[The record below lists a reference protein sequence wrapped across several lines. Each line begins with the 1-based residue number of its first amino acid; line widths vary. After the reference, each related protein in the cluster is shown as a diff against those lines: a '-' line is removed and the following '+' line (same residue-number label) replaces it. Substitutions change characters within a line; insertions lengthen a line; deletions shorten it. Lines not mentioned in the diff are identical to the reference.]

1 MRTLKNM
8 AVRLAR
14 ILLLIVFGILF
25 IVALPVIPIVYIIS
39 GKDLLDWITKKHETL
54 DSKLIKLL
62 SQENRNKETEK
73 QIIMITLIG
82 IFAVATVSIFIIK
95 YFTGKKKSHSEKS
108 GLGINNTYSSEYKEG
123 LYKIVEVLHPDLKC
137 EIVKALYVNDLT
149 DKEIQKDLPCA
160 IKNLNVRQQTVLL
173 NRLYM
178 ERPSLRE
185 CIDNIRIKM

>member
-1 MRTLKNM
+1 
-8 AVRLAR
+8 
-14 ILLLIVFGILF
+14 
-25 IVALPVIPIVYIIS
+25 
-39 GKDLLDWITKKHETL
+39 
-54 DSKLIKLL
+54 
-62 SQENRNKETEK
+62 
-73 QIIMITLIG
+73 MITLIG

-149 DKEIQKDLPCA
+149 DKEIQKGLPCA
-160 IKNLNVRQQTVLL
+160 IKNLNDRQQTVLL
-173 NRLYM
+173 NSLYM